1 MLVDILATTMSTD
14 VGDHAGFGDGFGIP
28 TSLYKSN
35 IPEQWKS
42 HLFEG
47 NTLGNQM
54 INFPFIL
61 DDLNRLSF
69 VHVA

>member
-14 VGDHAGFGDGFGIP
+14 VGDNAGFGDGFG
-28 TSLYKSN
+28 KSN
-35 IPEQWKS
+35 IPQQWKS

-61 DDLNRLSF
+61 DDL
-69 VHVA
+69 